1 MTSLLKA
8 LTNLLG
14 CEVSSLYDHMNHPVE
29 MKKIMD
35 FLKGKKLRAVY
46 NEDNRIV
53 KFGGFSKKSAKDL
66 HAYNGYLNM

>member
-1 MTSLLKA
+1 
-8 LTNLLG
+8 
-14 CEVSSLYDHMNHPVE
+14 
-29 MKKIMD
+29 MD